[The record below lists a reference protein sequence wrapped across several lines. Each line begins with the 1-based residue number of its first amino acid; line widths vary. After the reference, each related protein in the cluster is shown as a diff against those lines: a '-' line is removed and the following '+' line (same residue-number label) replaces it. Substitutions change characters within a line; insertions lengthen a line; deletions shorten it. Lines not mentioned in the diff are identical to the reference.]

1 MELVVVVLGGILA
14 LMQVKTNII
23 ASARIEW
30 AQNFRKLVSKL
41 LTDTN
46 MLNFHLKQVIEL
58 VEKDQ
63 MSEAE
68 KLYNQKIELFK
79 EVNESTNQIKLFLN
93 NHKENEHIQ
102 LQELIEK
109 YIAKVNDY
117 KSLHNSNEL
126 IEMEQNIIKQTQQM
140 LKQTWEDAKTLNI
153 KEALNITWSKKNGV
167 KI

>member
-1 MELVVVVLGGILA
+1 MELIVVVAGGLLA
-14 LMQVKTNII
+14 LMQVKANII

-58 VEKDQ
+58 EKNKKMD
-63 MSEAE
+63 EAE

-79 EVNESTNQIKLFLN
+79 EVNESANQIKLFLN

-102 LQELIEK
+102 LQKLIEE
-109 YIAKVNDY
+109 YITTVSVY
-117 KSLHNSNEL
+117 KSLHDSNKL
-126 IEMEQNIIKQTQQM
+126 IEMEQDIIKQTQQM
-140 LKQTWEDAKTLNI
+140 LKQTWEDAKTLNV
-153 KEALNITWSKKNGV
+153 KEAFNIIWYKKLS
-167 KI
+167 